1 MEINIQDVGKHARN
15 MGRAKT
21 FMLMDLDS
29 LDFIMKEC
37 QTVMENTIGQMV
49 YHFIEVIFIK
59 ARNKAKEAYSRS
71 SYMNLNPEKSG
82 FSMKDTLKMTKSMAM
97 GNLNGL
103 MGILIKEIS
112 SEINKKAKVRCDA
125 KTAAFILVNGSTGN
139 IMDGVL

>member
-1 MEINIQDVGKHARN
+1 MEINIQDAGMHARN

-59 ARNKAKEAYSRS
+59 ARNKGKESYSRS
-71 SYMNLNPEKSG
+71 SYMNLHPKKNG
-82 FSMKDTLKMTKSMAM
+82 FSMTGTLKMTKSMVM

-103 MGILIKEIS
+103 MAILIKAIL
-112 SEINKKAKVRCDA
+112 SETNKKAKVRCVVKMVA
-125 KTAAFILVNGSTGN
+125 SILENGSTGN